1 LGLTNLKSEKS
12 PLMLLS
18 KKPTLIALFITLT
31 IAGCVEPFNPNSQ
44 KQLHINLGLLEKK
57 VPTKHLSLEAFSLVP
72 NTKNPSESGGNGVLA
87 VGILKNAANAA
98 AFIDVEVELSFISEA
113 KTVIE
118 KITIIL
124 FHYYEP
130 NSETIFSINIEDC
143 PKATSSYS
151 ARIIGAKGIIN

>member
-1 LGLTNLKSEKS
+1 
-12 PLMLLS
+12 MLLT
-18 KKPTLIALFITLT
+18 KRLT
-31 IAGCVEPFNPNSQ
+31 IIPLFAALAIFSCQEPLSVKTQ
-44 KQLHINLGLLEKK
+44 EQLNINLGLIEKK
-57 VPTKHLSLEAFSLVP
+57 VPAEHLSLEAFSLVP
-72 NTKNPSESGGNGVLA
+72 NTEKPVESGGNEMLA

-118 KITIIL
+118 KITIVL
-124 FHYYEP
+124 FNYYEP

-151 ARIIGAKGIIN
+151 ARIKGAEGIIN